1 MTDNEF
7 DGASYVPDAPAVEQK
22 MLPQSEVSAIVKRER
37 QAAMEKGRRDYEA
50 ELKAQNQAAPQAP
63 VIDEEAIVQRA
74 AARVFAD
81 AYEVQEKERLEQEK
95 AENLRKSQ
103 EYNAK
108 LVAALKDDD
117 VAEDYE
123 AVMRKFPHEDFPGL
137 RMAGISELPNLK
149 HVMYA
154 LAKNPLKAASFETLA
169 RTSKKA
175 FKEAIKDYADSIE
188 QNQIAEK
195 TASKVKEPLSRLKPK
210 SIGVDGDKRAP
221 VDSDPQ
227 ARLAALKQKYVM

>member
-7 DGASYVPDAPAVEQK
+7 DGTGYVPDAPVVEQK

-37 QAAMEKGRRDYEA
+37 QAAMEKGRRDYAA
-50 ELKAQNQAAPQAP
+50 EINAQSPVQAQ
-63 VIDEEAIVQRA
+63 VIDEDAIVHRA
-74 AARVFAD
+74 AAKVFAD
-81 AYEVQEKERLEQEK
+81 AYEIQEKDRLEQEK
-95 AENLRKSQ
+95 AENLRKS
-103 EYNAK
+103 EDYNNK

-117 VAEDYE
+117 VADDYE
-123 AVMRKFPHEDFPGL
+123 AVMRKFPHKDFPGL

-169 RTSKKA
+169 RTSVSA
-175 FKEAIKDYADSIE
+175 FKDAIKDYADSVE
-188 QNQIAEK
+188 QNQVAEK
-195 TASKVKEPLSRLKPK
+195 TASKVKEPLSKLKPK
-210 SIGVDGDKRAP
+210 SVGVNGDKKAP

-227 ARLAALKQKYVM
+227 ARLAALKQKYLM

>member
-7 DGASYVPDAPAVEQK
+7 DGASYASEAPAVEQK

-37 QAAMEKGRRDYEA
+37 EAAMLKVRREYEA
-50 ELKAQNQAAPQAP
+50 QAQTQVQPP
-63 VIDEEAIVQRA
+63 VIDEDAIVERTA
-74 AARVFAD
+74 AKVFAD
-81 AYEVQEKERLEQEK
+81 AYEGQEK
-95 AENLRKSQ
+95 ARVEQEQAESLRKSQ
-103 EYNAK
+103 EYNNK

-117 VAEDYE
+117 VAEDFE
-123 AVMRKFPHEDFPGL
+123 AVMRKFPHKDFPGL

-154 LAKNPLKAASFETLA
+154 LAKNLVKAAGFETLA
-169 RTSKKA
+169 RTSPTA
-175 FKEAIKDYADSIE
+175 FKDAIKDYADSVE
-188 QNQIAEK
+188 QNRMAAT

-210 SIGVDGDKRAP
+210 SVGVDSGKKAP

-227 ARLAALKQKYVM
+227 ARLDALKQKYIM